1 MTEVRVPKDMWDTT
15 KRPEAVIINWFYRDR
30 ATVGAGVPLVEI
42 MVEKAQ
48 FEIVSP
54 AAGVLRILAPP
65 ETVVTPGTV
74 IARIG

>member
-1 MTEVRVPKDMWDTT
+1 MTEVRVPTDMWDTAKT
-15 KRPEAVIINWFYRDR
+15 PEAVIVNWYYRDR
-30 ATVGAGVPLVEI
+30 ATVEAGVPLVEI
-42 MVEKAQ
+42 MVEKTQ
-48 FEIVSP
+48 FEIDSP

>member
-15 KRPEAVIINWFYRDR
+15 KTPEAVIVNWYYRDR
-30 ATVGAGVPLVEI
+30 ATVRAGVPLVEI
-42 MVEKAQ
+42 MVEKTQ

-74 IARIG
+74 IAQIG

>member
-1 MTEVRVPKDMWDTT
+1 MTEVRVPTDMWDTT
-15 KRPEAVIINWFYRDR
+15 QTPEAVIVNWFYRDC

-42 MVEKAQ
+42 MVEKTQ
-48 FEIVSP
+48 IEIVSP

-74 IARIG
+74 IAQIG

>member
-1 MTEVRVPKDMWDTT
+1 MTEVSVPTDMWDTSKT
-15 KRPEAVIINWFYRDR
+15 PEAVIVNWYYRDS
-30 ATVGAGVPLVEI
+30 ATVEAGVPLVEI
-42 MVEKAQ
+42 MVEKTQ

-74 IARIG
+74 IAQIG

>member
-1 MTEVRVPKDMWDTT
+1 MTEVRIPKDLWDTT
-15 KRPEAVIINWFYRDR
+15 KTPEGVIVNWYYRDR
-30 ATVGAGVPLVEI
+30 ATVGAEVPLVEI
-42 MVEKAQ
+42 MVEKVQ

>member
-1 MTEVRVPKDMWDTT
+1 M
-15 KRPEAVIINWFYRDR
+15 
-30 ATVGAGVPLVEI
+30 PLVEI
-42 MVEKAQ
+42 MVEKTQ

-74 IARIG
+74 IAQIG